1 MKKFALSLFAIA
13 ISTCMMAQSVILSE
27 PYSNIWIRRV
37 GIQNIPL
44 GQDDSNL
51 YYFVQNR
58 QSDPVKPKSYIDHL
72 YIVDKNEMQK
82 SDIEV
87 SVTNNK
93 YLLVDALHN
102 DNSIVALYRGT
113 NNKGDQIYFSIA
125 NIDKTEKTYKFDG
138 GNNSVSTTANSH
150 YWPEYKTAKSPDGNM
165 LAVLTMVTGKNSKL
179 ENLFAVVM
187 NNQGEFVWSGTVV
200 PDFHGRTFSLGNLL
214 VDNEGT
220 IFIPAYT
227 CQVSGNSVSN
237 VEFMMIQAN
246 DGDTKAFTSDCS
258 FGALQNMTSKILS
271 DKNIAV
277 AGYYTNTFQNT
288 AAESSGFFFYTF
300 DTGSES
306 ITDVHNFDFSGD
318 YVEKK
323 AWARF
328 ASVLGNQQYSISA
341 DNIFEL
347 ENGSLVLCGEHRF
360 VKQIYDPN
368 MNSYTYQMLT
378 KNILVS
384 TLQSNGNANFTM
396 IEKQQSAALAWLPQD
411 WKLAN
416 ISYSAFAHHNNVY
429 FLYTENPKN
438 IPYPGKDEICNIYGL
453 NFKKKWESVLMKL
466 TPDQEISQR
475 VLYDPNQLLRSV
487 EFSDDEYFYAS
498 GTGKKEIFLTK
509 YKIEE

>member
-1 MKKFALSLFAIA
+1 MKKITLLLFVIA

-44 GQDDSNL
+44 GQDINNL

-58 QSDPVKPKSYIDHL
+58 QADPIKPKTYTDHL

-87 SVTNNK
+87 SITNNK
-93 YLLVDALHN
+93 YMLMDALYN
-102 DNSIVALYRGT
+102 DNNIVALYQGT
-113 NNKGDQIYFSIA
+113 NNKGDKVFFSIA
-125 NIDKTEKTYKFDG
+125 KIDKVEKAYKFSEE
-138 GNNSVSTTANSH
+138 NNSVSTTANSR
-150 YWPEYKTAKSPDGNM
+150 YWPEYKTAKSPEGNM
-165 LAVLTMVTGKNSKL
+165 LAVLTMVTGKNSQL

-187 NNQGEFVWSGTVV
+187 NNQGEFVWSGAVV
-200 PDFHGRTFSLGNLL
+200 PDFHGKTFSLGNLL

-220 IFIPAYT
+220 IYIPAHT
-227 CQVSGNSVSN
+227 CQVSGNTVSN

-246 DGDTKAFTSDCS
+246 SDGTKVFTSSCS

-271 DKNIAV
+271 DNNIAV
-277 AGYYTNTFQNT
+277 AGYYTNTFKNT

-300 DTGSES
+300 DTRSEY
-306 ITDVHNFDFSGD
+306 IDDVRHFDFSGD

-328 ASVLGNQQYSISA
+328 ATVLGNQQYSISA

-368 MNSYTYQMLT
+368 MNSYTYQLLT

-384 TLQSNGNANFTM
+384 TLQSDGKANFSM
-396 IEKQQSAALAWLPQD
+396 IEKQQSTALSLLPQN
-411 WKLAN
+411 WKPAN
-416 ISYSAFAHHNNVY
+416 ISYSAFAHHNDMY
-429 FLYTENPKN
+429 FLYNENPKN
-438 IPYPGKDEICNIYGL
+438 IPYPGKDEICDIHGL
-453 NFKKKWESVLMKL
+453 KFKKNWESVLMKL

-475 VLYDPNQLLRSV
+475 VLYDSKQLLRSV
-487 EFSDDEYFYAS
+487 EFTDDEYFYAS
-498 GTGKKEIFLTK
+498 GTGTKEIFLTK